1 MAAVAAAA
9 SRSNPV
15 SNKRLCCA
23 LSGIR
28 GTYKREQSYLFIYK
42 MSVKAKSTLI
52 SQSNTNYVGLYYS

>member
-28 GTYKREQSYLFIYK
+28 GTYKYVQTYMFIYK
-42 MSVKAKSTLI
+42 MPVKVKSFL
-52 SQSNTNYVGLYYS
+52 